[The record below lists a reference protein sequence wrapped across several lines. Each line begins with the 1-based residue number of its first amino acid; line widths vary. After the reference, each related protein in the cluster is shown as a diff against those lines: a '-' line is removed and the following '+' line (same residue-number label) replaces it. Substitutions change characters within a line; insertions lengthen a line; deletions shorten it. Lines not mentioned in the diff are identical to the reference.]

1 MEYSTKVKSI
11 GGSSYLLL
19 PPKLVRAHKL
29 KSGAGITLRESGD
42 IVVMENRNRNI
53 DKAGRELLEI
63 MRRGLDI
70 DCDFTREELYETD
83 RY

>member
-19 PPKLVRAHKL
+19 PPKLVREHKF

-42 IVVMENRNRNI
+42 IVVMENRMKNL
-53 DKAGRELLEI
+53 DKATRDFLNMSFKLGGRTV
-63 MRRGLDI
+63 
-70 DCDFTREELYETD
+70 TREEIYATD